1 MPAESIAQE
10 EPKLLLEAKA
20 NMSRILIPE
29 ADVLIVHEIGKNIS
43 GDGMD
48 PNVSGT
54 FATPYA
60 HGGIKTQRVA
70 VLNITQESHG
80 NTVGWGMADVS
91 TRKAFDSFDMDKTYP
106 NSLTCRVTQVSKVP
120 MIFKND
126 EECIKAAIKTCADV
140 DVEHMRIV
148 YIKNTLHM
156 NEILVSEALADIA
169 RSIPQAEVCGE
180 CEPLS
185 FDEQGNIS
193 GAYF

>member
-1 MPAESIAQE
+1 M
-10 EPKLLLEAKA
+10 
-20 NMSRILIPE
+20 
-29 ADVLIVHEIGKNIS
+29 LIVHEIGKNIS

-60 HGGIKTQRVA
+60 HGGIKAQRVA
-70 VLNITQESHG
+70 VTTSPRSPTAIRWAG
-80 NTVGWGMADVS
+80 GWPDVS

-120 MIFKND
+120 MIFQND

-148 YIKNTLHM
+148 YIKTRC
-156 NEILVSEALADIA
+156 I
-169 RSIPQAEVCGE
+169 
-180 CEPLS
+180 
-185 FDEQGNIS
+185 
-193 GAYF
+193 